1 MFYTIQWNEV
11 LQIESGP
18 ENKDNPLKNIF
29 SNKFREIANKIII
42 KDKKS
47 ILNEIKNNNINHNF
61 NDFCMEKNDQYT
73 DAVTKNS
80 LTLPNINTK
89 YSKLYISKEF
99 INKYLNEI
107 SKTGNYKDIKLGKT
121 GENINKGLGILK

>member
-1 MFYTIQWNEV
+1 
-11 LQIESGP
+11 
-18 ENKDNPLKNIF
+18 
-29 SNKFREIANKIII
+29 
-42 KDKKS
+42 
-47 ILNEIKNNNINHNF
+47 
-61 NDFCMEKNDQYT
+61 MEKNDQYT

-107 SKTGNYKDIKLGKT
+107 SKTG
-121 GENINKGLGILK
+121 ENINKGLGILK